1 MIEDR
6 TMRTSSHQSW
16 HPEGRVEQ
24 YEESYFVIEEVYGAI
39 RDAFLSKWEP
49 RPHYYYDLEYIL
61 VVTKMSQCCSK
72 HHQYFVACCK
82 VNGMVDKIKK

>member
-1 MIEDR
+1 
-6 TMRTSSHQSW
+6 MRTSSHQSW

-61 VVTKMSQCCSK
+61 SGGNQNESTLFEAPPVFCCLLQSK
-72 HHQYFVACCK
+72 R
-82 VNGMVDKIKK
+82 NGR